1 MIKFVSRPNII
12 YIIQLII
19 WNVLRKIEKTIISEV
34 FEFNDSPLFSLLMF
48 IGEFLA
54 GLIISRYQ
62 KHSFTKKKV
71 ILEPKGSKSLEL
83 IQNEIKITFHDKV
96 VKLYLLIFFASFFD
110 FVGFTLS
117 VSYLSKFYN
126 ISSSLES
133 RLSGILTI
141 SSALFFYYLL
151 KLPIYRHQFLSLLI
165 IGICLVLIIGTEFIF
180 QEVNIFLSYGKF
192 VIALVIIFLIHFY
205 NSLIDSIEKYL
216 FEYNYFNPFIVLM
229 WEGVFGI
236 IITLIYCSIENYFN
250 ELIYYY
256 KSKTVGRFIG
266 LILLLF
272 LYIILSGGRNAFRVI
287 TNKVYSPITKT
298 LTDYLLNP
306 LYIIIDFS
314 RKKDFLKGKDRNVLY
329 FILNLIL
336 SFIITICGCVYN
348 EFIVLFFC
356 KLEYNTHYGIAKRSL
371 SNMNIMIEM
380 ENNND
385 DNDDN

>member
-34 FEFNDSPLFSLLMF
+34 FYFDNSSLFSLLMF

-71 ILEPKGSKSLEL
+71 ILEPKGSLSLEL
-83 IQNEIKITFHDKV
+83 IQNEYKITFHDKV

-110 FVGFTLS
+110 FVEFTLS
-117 VSYLSKFYN
+117 VAYLTKFEK
-126 ISSSLES
+126 ISGSLES

-141 SSALFFYYLL
+141 SSALFFYYIL
-151 KLPIYRHQFLSLLI
+151 KLPIYRHQFLSVLI
-165 IGICLVLIIGTEFIF
+165 ISICLVLIIGTEFIF
-180 QEVNIFLSYGKF
+180 QGVNYFFDYGKF
-192 VIALVIIFLIHFY
+192 VGALAIIFLIHFY

-216 FEYNYFNPFIVLM
+216 FEYNSFNPFIVLM

-236 IITLIYCSIENYFN
+236 IITLIYCSIDNYFN
-250 ELIYYY
+250 ELIGYF

-287 TNKVYSPITKT
+287 TNKVYSPIAKT

-314 RKKDFLKGKDRNVLY
+314 RGKDFLKGKDRNVLY
-329 FILNLIL
+329 FILNLIF

-356 KLEYNTHYGIAKRSL
+356 KLEYNTHYEIAERSL
-371 SNMNIMIEM
+371 SNMNVMIEM

>member
-19 WNVLRKIEKTIISEV
+19 WNVLRKIEKTIISEL

-62 KHSFTKKKV
+62 KHSFTKKK
-71 ILEPKGSKSLEL
+71 ETSDPKGSLSLEL

-110 FVGFTLS
+110 FVEFTLS

-141 SSALFFYYLL
+141 SSALFFYYIL
-151 KLPIYRHQFLSLLI
+151 KLPIYRHQFLSVLI

-180 QEVNIFLSYGKF
+180 QEVNIFLRLWEF
-192 VIALVIIFLIHFY
+192 VIALVIIFLIHFF

-236 IITLIYCSIENYFN
+236 IITLIYCSIDNYFN
-250 ELIYYY
+250 ELIVYF

>member
-1 MIKFVSRPNII
+1 MIKFVSRPNLI
-12 YIIQLII
+12 YILQLII
-19 WNVLRKIEKTIISEV
+19 WNELRKVEKIIMSEV
-34 FEFNDSPLFSLLMF
+34 LDFGSSGIFTPLMF
-48 IGEFLA
+48 LGEFLA
-54 GLIISRYQ
+54 GLIIYQ
-62 KHSFTKKKV
+62 YQEKFINKNKSKKLSNFMSIV
-71 ILEPKGSKSLEL
+71 L
-83 IQNEIKITFHDKV
+83 IQSPNNISSPDKTVKI
-96 VKLYLLIFFASFFD
+96 YLLIFFASFFD
-110 FVGFTLS
+110 FVEFTLS
-117 VSYLSKFYN
+117 VAYLTKFEK
-126 ISSSLES
+126 ISGSLES

-141 SSALFFYYLL
+141 SAALFFYYIL
-151 KLPIYRHQFLSLLI
+151 KLEIFKHQFLSLLI
-165 IGICLVLIIGTEFIF
+165 LGICLVLIIGTEFIF

-192 VIALVIIFLIHFY
+192 VIALVIIFFIHFF

-236 IITLIYCSIENYFN
+236 IITLIYCSIDNYFN
-250 ELIYYY
+250 ELIVYF

-329 FILNLIL
+329 FILNLIF